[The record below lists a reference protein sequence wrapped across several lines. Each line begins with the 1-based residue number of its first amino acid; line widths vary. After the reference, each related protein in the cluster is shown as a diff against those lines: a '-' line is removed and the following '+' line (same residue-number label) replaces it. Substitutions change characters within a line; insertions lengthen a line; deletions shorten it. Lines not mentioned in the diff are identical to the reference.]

1 MKAPLSHIVL
11 GTNAMAEAE
20 AFYAAIL
27 PMLGWRRRDGV
38 EGKLIWRPA
47 DAPRPLFVVMPPFDG
62 CAHGPGNG
70 AMTALTAPDRAT
82 VDAVHARAIALGA
95 VSEGEPGLRPHY
107 HADYYGAYFRD
118 SDGNKLCIVC
128 HVPEDRDAIA
138 PTPQRTRLSR
148 ADMESD
154 AAAWIAA
161 WNRRDVDAVLAGFAA
176 NATFRSPMAATI
188 AGSAELA
195 GHNAMRDYWTRA
207 LSAIRSL
214 HFKLDR
220 IVCDEPSQTMVIFY
234 HADLDGTVRPACEK
248 FAYANG
254 LKVRGEALYG

>member
-1 MKAPLSHIVL
+1 MNAPVSHVVL
-11 GTNAMAEAE
+11 GTKAMTEAE

-27 PMLGWRRRDGV
+27 AMLGWRRRDEV

-47 DAPRPLFVVMPPFDG
+47 NATRPLFVVMPPFDG
-62 CAHGPGNG
+62 RAPEPGNG

-95 VSEGEPGLRPHY
+95 VSEGAPGLRPHY
-107 HADYYGAYFRD
+107 HANYYGAYFRD
-118 SDGNKLCIVC
+118 RDGNKLCIVC
-128 HVPEDRDAIA
+128 HVPVDSA
-138 PTPQRTRLSR
+138 PSATRPRRARLSR

-161 WNRRDVDAVLAGFAA
+161 WNRRDVEAVLAGFAA

-188 AGSAELA
+188 TGSAELKGA
-195 GHNAMRDYWTRA
+195 AAMRDYWTRA
-207 LSAIRSL
+207 LSGIRLL
-214 HFKLDR
+214 HFTLDSV
-220 IVCDEPSQTMVIFY
+220 VCDEAAQTMVVLY
-234 HADLDGTVRPACEK
+234 QANLDGNVRPACET

>member
-47 DAPRPLFVVMPPFDG
+47 DAPRPLFVVMPPFDR

-118 SDGNKLCIVC
+118 RDGNKLCIVC
-128 HVPEDRDAIA
+128 HVPADPDPSVPRPRRAW
-138 PTPQRTRLSR
+138 LSR
-148 ADMESD
+148 VDMEGD

-161 WNRRDVDAVLAGFAA
+161 WNRCDIDAVLAGFA
-176 NATFRSPMAATI
+176 NDATFRSPMAATI
-188 AGSAELA
+188 TGATELTGSA
-195 GHNAMRDYWTRA
+195 AMREYWTRA
-207 LSAIRSL
+207 LLGIRSL
-214 HFKLDR
+214 HFTLDSV
-220 IVCDEPSQTMVIFY
+220 VCDEAAQTMVVFY
-234 HADLDGTVRPACEK
+234 QANLDGKVRSACEK
-248 FAYANG
+248 FAYVNG
-254 LKVRGEALYG
+254 LKVRGEAFYG